1 MSAIFPDLRESHRN
15 RIRITLTLLDEAL
28 VAFAEWARG
37 REARAVLFAEEN
49 DLTPRQ
55 QETILVGVHGIR
67 QIMQEMRNH
76 LELDPNPRSVAK
88 NILASCYILWVD
100 VLEMTGKYLKGLG
113 EPSQELVDYLDPNL
127 QKIMQYLDQIK
138 VSLSEPP
145 GQPLPPGSE

>member
-1 MSAIFPDLRESHRN
+1 MSAIFPDLRESHRS

-28 VAFAEWARG
+28 VAFAEWAQG
-37 REARAVLFAEEN
+37 RETRAVLYAEKN

-55 QETILVGVHGIR
+55 QAAILAGVHGMR
-67 QIMQEMRNH
+67 QIMQEMRAN
-76 LELDPNPRSVAK
+76 LGLDLNPRSVTK
-88 NILASCYILWVD
+88 NIQASCDLLWVD

-113 EPSQELVDYLDPNL
+113 EPSRELVNYLDPNL

-145 GQPLPPGSE
+145 GQPLPPDSE